1 MILNGK
7 LELENKI
14 KTCLYTA
21 LTELAEQKGKQMP
34 SDFDMEMEVP
44 KDTSFGDLST
54 NTAMKLAKAF
64 QMNPRALAEEL
75 LSRAGD
81 IPYVD
86 ESSVAG
92 PGFINFRVSHRF
104 LEEELAEILVKREDY
119 GTLIPDEPKTVNVEF
134 VSANPTGPLH
144 IGNARGGAIGDVI
157 ANIFR
162 KAGWKVTKEFYLNDA
177 GNQVVKFGESLYA
190 RFMQQDDPDYPMPEN
205 AYLGDDITLQAKAF
219 RELNPGCEKW
229 DRQELTEKMCAYSL
243 EANIDNM
250 HKVLSRYGI
259 EYDVWFR
266 ESGLHEKGLINDAI
280 AMLREHGAVY
290 EKDGALW
297 FRATDYDCEKD
308 EVLVRSNGI
317 PTYYAADIAY
327 HLNKLVT
334 RGFDQSVNVWGAD
347 HHGHV
352 HRLKMALKACGLDP
366 ARLDIIL
373 MQLVHLVR
381 GNESVRLSKRR
392 GDAVTLD
399 ELLSE
404 VPVDAVRYIF
414 NTSTPNSHMEFDL
427 DLAVK
432 QSNDNPVF
440 YVQYAHARIC
450 SILRNIQYTDA
461 KADYS
466 LLTDKTETALMMK
479 MTDFSQEVMKALD
492 EYDPSKITKYA
503 FDLASL
509 LHSFYNVCRVKNDD
523 PALQNARLDLVT
535 ACGCV
540 LRSALGIL
548 GVSAPSEM

>member
-7 LELENKI
+7 LELENRI
-14 KTCLYTA
+14 KTCLYRA
-21 LTELAEQKGKQMP
+21 LDELAGEKGKQMP
-34 SDFDMEMEVP
+34 EGFDMEMEVP

-64 QMNPRALAEEL
+64 SMNPRVLAEEL
-75 LSRAGD
+75 LSKAGD

-92 PGFINFRVSHRF
+92 PGFINFKVSHRF
-104 LEEELAEILVKREDY
+104 LEEELSEILSKREDY
-119 GTLIPDEPKTVNVEF
+119 GTLILEEPKSVNVEF

-157 ANIFR
+157 ANIFT
-162 KAGWKVTKEFYLNDA
+162 KAGWNVTKEFYLNDA
-177 GNQVVKFGESLYA
+177 GNQVVKFGESLFA

-205 AYLGDDITLQAKAF
+205 AYLGDDIVSQAKAF
-219 RELNPGCEKW
+219 REQNPGCDKW
-229 DRQELTEKMCAYSL
+229 DREELIEKMCAFSL

-250 HKVLSRYGI
+250 HSVLSRYGI
-259 EYDVWFR
+259 DYDVWFR
-266 ESGLHEKGLINDAI
+266 ESLLHEKGLIDDAI
-280 AMLREHGAVY
+280 AMLREHDAVY

-297 FRATDYDCEKD
+297 FRATDFDCEKD

-334 RGFDQSVNVWGAD
+334 RGFDQAVNVWGAD

-366 ARLDIIL
+366 SRLDIIL

-450 SILRNIQYTDA
+450 SILRNIPYTDA
-461 KADYS
+461 EADYS

-509 LHSFYNVCRVKNDD
+509 LHSFYNVCRVKNDVA
-523 PALQNARLDLVT
+523 ALQNARLDLVT

>member
-21 LTELAEQKGKQMP
+21 LTELAAQNGKQMP

-81 IPYVD
+81 IPYVE

-119 GTLIPDEPKTVNVEF
+119 GTLILDEPKTVDVEF

-162 KAGWKVTKEFYLNDA
+162 KAGWNVTKEFYLNDA

-205 AYLGDDITLQAKAF
+205 AYLGDDITRQAKAF

-229 DRQELTEKMCAYSL
+229 DRQELNEKMCAYSL

-259 EYDVWFR
+259 DYDVWFR

-280 AMLREHGAVY
+280 AMLREHDAVY

-450 SILRNIQYTDA
+450 SILRNIQYTDT

-479 MTDFSQEVMKALD
+479 MTDFSHEVMKALD